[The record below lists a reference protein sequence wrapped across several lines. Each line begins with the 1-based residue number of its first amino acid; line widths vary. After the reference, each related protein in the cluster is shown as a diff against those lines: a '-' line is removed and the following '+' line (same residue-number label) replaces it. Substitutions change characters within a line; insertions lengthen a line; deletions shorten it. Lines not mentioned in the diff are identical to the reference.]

1 MTDAQGAGA
10 DQEQFMSMGLDQ
22 QQYEKLEQDFKAV
35 LEQMVGE
42 KSMMRFQNEYEKLY
56 RALKTSYESEKR
68 LVKRCKELNET
79 IVGNATRVK
88 AALRLTQEDSSTIS
102 LLKKEV
108 DRAWKLVET
117 AKDKEDRARKIIQDL
132 KGEIAHLTKIVEGG
146 TSLSV
151 NADNNVQKMLDEKE
165 ALKREL
171 TTKIEQLGDTEAAKA
186 EIAERANQLQLALFQ
201 KESEFKTL
209 KQENEQ
215 NLIKINQ
222 NARSQEDEKSKSAAL
237 KASEEKLTAEI
248 AKMNKK
254 IEELVSQNENLEK
267 TKEQQE
273 EIIKQLNSD
282 LLQEKT
288 NVGRKSQ
295 EVVKLER
302 QKLELENQNMEKQK
316 ALDVQTMKMN
326 EIERA
331 KRKVMSECVALENDK
346 QRLIVSKNDAIT
358 EKEQAKGYMNNLFRD
373 FNWLKKKTDEEQ
385 ASIMKLERDRN
396 MLKTALIKMEK
407 NNEENKNT
415 LLRKEQIIT
424 TLQEQNK
431 ANKEHIQSLI

>member
-1 MTDAQGAGA
+1 MADAGAAGA
-10 DQEQFMSMGLDQ
+10 DQEAFLSMGLDQ

-35 LEQMVGE
+35 LESMVGE
-42 KSMMRFQNEYEKLY
+42 KSMLRFQNEYEKLY

-151 NADNNVQKMLDEKE
+151 SADNNVQKMIDEKDQ
-165 ALKREL
+165 LKREL
-171 TTKIEQLGDTEAAKA
+171 GAKSEQLSEAESAKA
-186 EIAERANQLQLALFQ
+186 ELAEKTNQLQLQLFQ

-209 KQENEQ
+209 KQEYEQ
-215 NLIKINQ
+215 NEIKIKTLI
-222 NARSQEDEKSKSAAL
+222 RTQEDEKSKANAL
-237 KASEEKLTAEI
+237 KASEEKLTSDVAERDKEI
-248 AKMNKK
+248 EALKQAKSHQQDKIQDQDATLQNMNRDLNEEKNNNAKQKQELNKQERICMELNAANIEKQKNLDLLNLKMN
-254 IEELVSQNENLEK
+254 EY
-267 TKEQQE
+267 
-273 EIIKQLNSD
+273 
-282 LLQEKT
+282 
-288 NVGRKSQ
+288 
-295 EVVKLER
+295 ER
-302 QKLELENQNMEKQK
+302 QKRK
-316 ALDVQTMKMN
+316 LDRTAVQ
-326 EIERA
+326 
-331 KRKVMSECVALENDK
+331 LENDK
-346 QRLIVSKNDAIT
+346 SRLQTEKLDAIQ
-358 EKEQAKGYMNNLFRD
+358 EKENAKSYMNNLFRD

-385 ASIMKLERDRN
+385 ANIMKLERDRN

-407 NNEENKNT
+407 
-415 LLRKEQIIT
+415 
-424 TLQEQNK
+424 
-431 ANKEHIQSLI
+431 